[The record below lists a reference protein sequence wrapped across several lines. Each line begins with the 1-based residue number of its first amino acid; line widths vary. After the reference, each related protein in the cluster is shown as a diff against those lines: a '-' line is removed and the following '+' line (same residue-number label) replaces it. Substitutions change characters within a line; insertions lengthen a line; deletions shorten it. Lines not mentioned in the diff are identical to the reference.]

1 MTVVL
6 RVFNPTCV
14 PQNSTRVLPKVSNK
28 HITVDGGRSGGRGF
42 GGGGDARGENRACES
57 DAKEEDSST
66 GSGAFIK
73 ILEREQMKREQIF

>member
-1 MTVVL
+1 MDSERSNT
-6 RVFNPTCV
+6 
-14 PQNSTRVLPKVSNK
+14 STAEIPNRRIVHE
-28 HITVDGGRSGGRGF
+28 HITVDGGRSGGREF